1 MSDVETESMRL
12 TLEALEDID
21 IDAGLYIPHAEVE
34 AWLEQLR
41 QSHKD
46 ETALR
51 DKISRHA
58 RHSS

>member
-1 MSDVETESMRL
+1 MSDVETERMRL
-12 TLEALEDID
+12 TLEALED

-41 QSHKD
+41 QSYKD